1 MVRWTLAL
9 YPRAWRARYGGEV
22 ASLSE
27 ELIAEGD
34 STPWRA
40 GIDLIAGAAVER
52 GRALAR
58 SRRIVVVPA
67 VAVLV
72 ATAGTGWALTRP
84 QPPSRASQAANLA
97 SIRCVAGPPAAA
109 RAIRGWVAAPA
120 PAWSSSTTP
129 GRPGRQPGRPQATAR
144 QARVKPGR
152 CIAVAGPCQA
162 IQVSPPPPPAGARAV
177 PGRLRPVQTRLL
189 PASGRLRPVPQVP
202 VPGRQRAVP
211 GWIMLGPGRCIMV
224 PPACWTVI
232 PPHGAIRASRPPGG
246 PGWIPAPP
254 VRKAGTLRPVPVPAT
269 AHPVPVPATARPVP
283 GPAVTPAIRCVARAA

>member
-109 RAIRGWVAAPA
+109 RAIRRLGGLSRRPDRL
-120 PAWSSSTTP
+120 SSTTP
-129 GRPGRQPGRPQATAR
+129 GRPGAA
-144 QARVKPGR
+144 
-152 CIAVAGPCQA
+152 
-162 IQVSPPPPPAGARAV
+162 
-177 PGRLRPVQTRLL
+177 
-189 PASGRLRPVPQVP
+189 
-202 VPGRQRAVP
+202 
-211 GWIMLGPGRCIMV
+211 
-224 PPACWTVI
+224 
-232 PPHGAIRASRPPGG
+232 
-246 PGWIPAPP
+246 
-254 VRKAGTLRPVPVPAT
+254 AGTA
-269 AHPVPVPATARPVP
+269 ASD
-283 GPAVTPAIRCVARAA
+283 RAASPR